1 MSEQIEGYVDLSVE
15 TGQKLNVDLI
25 IARGISNI
33 ENQVRF
39 SQNKIDIN
47 KQWNSKMVELVVV
60 VDENRLSIS
69 EFSPTSNES
78 VKENVEATVKFTQN
92 MAANPFFQGVEETS
106 SSYPEPAWL
115 ADTKIRDY
123 HEKAPQDVNACIDAA
138 ISAGAVRVAG
148 SYLFGEKKIYLKSS
162 AGPSG
167 SYTGT
172 FYNFTVRAF
181 QDELDA
187 SGQGFTCGR
196 MPFKAEKAILA
207 AGEQAGHFS
216 KLHQGAKQ
224 ARPGKYDLILSPAV
238 AADLLGTIPGMAN
251 PLSIMMG
258 ISALG
263 DKMGEKLGP
272 EFISVEDN
280 GLQPDG
286 LRSSPFDFEGTPRQS
301 TPIIKDGVLINFLH
315 NTSTSKMAG
324 GTSTG
329 NSELV
334 DFGSIGTKFLA
345 PSPTN
350 LVFNTGDHS
359 FEELLEGTNAAIF
372 VTCNWYTR
380 FTSRISTE
388 YSTIPRDAAFIVENG
403 ELGQPIKNFRISD
416 NLLRQFANISGLE
429 KDRIQIYWWQTPFPT
444 WIGSVRVKDCRI
456 TTATQ

>member
-1 MSEQIEGYVDLSVE
+1 MSIEDYVDSTIE
-15 TGQKLNVDLI
+15 IGQKLDVDLI

-33 ENQVRF
+33 ENQIRF

-47 KQWNSKMVELVVV
+47 KQWHSKMVELVVV
-60 VDENRLSIS
+60 VDENRLSVT
-69 EFSPTSNES
+69 EFSPTSNKS
-78 VKENVEATVKFTQN
+78 VKEHVEATVKFARK
-92 MAANPFFQGVEETS
+92 MAANPFYQGVEDTI
-106 SSYPEPAWL
+106 SSYPEQDWL
-115 ADTKIRDY
+115 ADTRIRDY
-123 HEKAPQDVNACIDAA
+123 REKAPEDVNACIDAA

-148 SYLFGEKKIYLKSS
+148 SYLFAKKNIYLKSS

-172 FYNFTVRAF
+172 YYNFTVRAF

-187 SGQGFTCGR
+187 SGQGLACGR
-196 MPFKAEKAILA
+196 IPFNAEKTIIA
-207 AGEQAGHFS
+207 AGEQAGSYS

-224 ARPGKYDLILSPAV
+224 AKRGKYDVIMTPAV

-251 PLSIMMG
+251 PLAIMMG
-258 ISALG
+258 RSALG

-272 EFISVEDN
+272 EFVSVEDN

-286 LRSSPFDFEGTPRQS
+286 LKSSPFDFEGTPRQS
-301 TPIIKDGVLINFLH
+301 TPIFKEGILVNFLH
-315 NTSTSKMAG
+315 NTSTAKMAG
-324 GTSTG
+324 GSSTG
-329 NSELV
+329 NGELI
-334 DFGSIGTKFLA
+334 DFGSLGTKFSG

-350 LVFNTGDHS
+350 LVFNKGDLT
-359 FEELLEGTNAAIF
+359 FEELLEGTSPTIF

-416 NLLRQFANISGLE
+416 NLLRQFANISGLG
-429 KDRIQIYWWQTPFPT
+429 KDRVQIKWWETQFPT